1 LWKGAKLALPS
12 DATQAL
18 QSQYDTATGNF
29 ATGYQSLMDTQNQQ
43 EGDTYNNLQTQYNV
57 PGLQS
62 QITGFQNAVTS
73 GQAALNKL
81 PTDVAARDKGTLTDQ
96 AQLDRQTTAEGIPIQ
111 QQINAA
117 GIAEAPL
124 QNSLTAANNNITQQM
139 TLLNDKFAREATGYT
154 TANQA
159 TLNALLDKLN
169 NQRTLDAAEMDQA
182 NKLALQNASYNQQLA
197 IANATNQSNITAAN
211 IMAGNTGT
219 GNSTPSV
226 MGVSRIGNSN
236 QVSYGGGTFS
246 RENLANQIL
255 LDNGV
260 KDNTNRNNPVWQS
273 VYKQILQQF
282 PDVSQPQA
290 KTSASVSS
298 NGTNKLVGGSFYTP
312 PTSLIPNIKW

>member
-1 LWKGAKLALPS
+1 MALPS

-81 PTDVAARDKGTLTDQ
+81 PTDVAARDKGTLTNQ

-211 IMAGNTGT
+211 IMAGNNGT
-219 GNSTPSV
+219 ASTSNLAAATRAGNSDNISL
-226 MGVSRIGNSN
+226 
-236 QVSYGGGTFS
+236 GGQTYT
-246 RENLANQIL
+246 RENLASKL
-255 LDNGV
+255 AGTTD
-260 KDNTNRNNPVWQS
+260 RNNAQWQS
-273 VYKQILQQF
+273 IYTQVLQQF
-282 PDVSQPQA
+282 PSTQ
-290 KTSASVSS
+290 TASKPAAAASS
-298 NGTNKLVGGSFYTP
+298 SSGGTNKLVGGSFYTP